1 MRRAAILLAALA
13 IAAPALAQ
21 TPIRFARGASSAVV
35 EGSVLRGERAT
46 YSIAARA
53 GQTMT
58 LRIASPEE
66 NAVFQLYAP
75 GARMAPEG
83 VAGKPLPGAAE
94 GEDARSWQ
102 GRLPAN
108 GTYLIV
114 IGPTRGNA
122 AYRLEVAV
130 R

>member
-13 IAAPALAQ
+13 VAAPALAQ
-21 TPIRFARGASSAVV
+21 TPIRFARGASSAVI

-46 YSIAARA
+46 YSLAARA

-66 NAVFQLYAP
+66 NAVFQLHGP
-75 GARMAPEG
+75 GAG
-83 VAGKPLPGAAE
+83 QPLPGAAE
-94 GEDARSWQ
+94 GDDARSWQ
-102 GRLPAN
+102 GRLPAD

-114 IGPTRGNA
+114 VGATRGNA
-122 AYRLEVAV
+122 SYRLEVAV